1 MGKWQVFTMATKK
14 TEQYGNQSITSL
26 KGEDRVRKRPAV
38 IFGSDDL
45 EGCKH
50 AVFEI
55 LSNAIDEARE
65 GHGDTIIV
73 TRYEDLSVEVEDF
86 GRGCPVDYN
95 DKEKRYNW
103 ELVFCEMYAGGK
115 YGENGE
121 NYEYSLGL
129 NGLGSCATQYA
140 SEFFDA
146 TIRRD
151 GFRYDLHFEKGRNK
165 GGLKKEPTDRGRKTG
180 SLFHWRPDKN
190 VFTDINIP
198 VEYYRDVLRRQAVVN
213 KGIHFKFRNQV
224 GKRFEEE
231 EFCYENGIKQYI
243 EELTDNNAFT
253 MPTYWET
260 ERRGRDAENRPEMK
274 LKITASFCFSK
285 QVSHIEYYHN
295 SSWLEYG
302 GSPDRAVRLGFT
314 AAFDKYLR
322 DSNKYTKT
330 ESKILFQ
337 DIQDSLV
344 LVTNCFSTIGCFENQ
359 TKKSVN
365 SKFTQEAMTNFF
377 KEQLQV
383 WFLENKQ
390 EADRAADQI
399 LVNKRARES
408 AEKTKSSMKKQL
420 TTKLDIANRVQKFV
434 DCRSKDTALRELYIV
449 EGDSALGSVKQSRD
463 AEFQGIMPVR
473 GKILN
478 CLKADYNKIFASPI
492 ITDLIKVLGCGVEVQ
507 GKKSKELS
515 SFDIDNLRWSKVVIC
530 TDADVDGFQI
540 RTLILTMLY
549 RLCPTLIR
557 DGYVYIAESPLFEI
571 TYKEKTW
578 FAYNEQEK
586 TRILRDDLEGKKPT
600 KIQRSKGLGENDPEM
615 MWMTT
620 MNPKTRRLI
629 KVMPE
634 DAERT
639 SHYFDMLLGDAL
651 NERKN
656 FIAENGAK
664 YLDLADIS

>member
-1 MGKWQVFTMATKK
+1 MATKK
-14 TEQYGNQSITSL
+14 QEQYGNSSISML
-26 KGEDRVRKRPAV
+26 KGEERVRKRPAV

-95 DKEKRYNW
+95 EKEKRYNW

-146 TIRRD
+146 TVRRD

-180 SLFHWRPDKN
+180 SRFHWRPDRQ

-198 VEYYRDVLRRQAVVN
+198 VEYYRDVLKRQAVVN
-213 KGIHFKFRNQV
+213 PGVKFIFRCQV
-224 GKRFEEE
+224 GKKFEEE
-231 EFCYENGIKQYI
+231 QFCYENGIRQYI
-243 EELTDNNAFT
+243 EELVGDNAFT
-253 MPTYWET
+253 MPTFWET

-285 QVSHIEYYHN
+285 QVSHVEYYHN

-302 GSPDRAVRLGFT
+302 GSPDRAVRFGFV
-314 AAFDKYLR
+314 AAFDKFLR
-322 DSNKYTKT
+322 DNNKYTKN
-330 ESKILFQ
+330 EGKIIYQ

-383 WFLENKQ
+383 WFIENKQ
-390 EADRAADQI
+390 EADRAAEQI
-399 LVNKRARES
+399 LINKRARES
-408 AEKTKSSMKKQL
+408 AEKTKSNIKKNL
-420 TTKLDIANRVQKFV
+420 STKVDIANRVQKFV
-434 DCRSKDTALRELYIV
+434 DCRSKDTDGR
-449 EGDSALGSVKQSRD
+449 SA
-463 AEFQGIMPVR
+463 P
-473 GKILN
+473 
-478 CLKADYNKIFASPI
+478 
-492 ITDLIKVLGCGVEVQ
+492 
-507 GKKSKELS
+507 
-515 SFDIDNLRWSKVVIC
+515 
-530 TDADVDGFQI
+530 
-540 RTLILTMLY
+540 
-549 RLCPTLIR
+549 
-557 DGYVYIAESPLFEI
+557 
-571 TYKEKTW
+571 
-578 FAYNEQEK
+578 
-586 TRILRDDLEGKKPT
+586 
-600 KIQRSKGLGENDPEM
+600 RS
-615 MWMTT
+615 
-620 MNPKTRRLI
+620 
-629 KVMPE
+629 
-634 DAERT
+634 T
-639 SHYFDMLLGDAL
+639 S
-651 NERKN
+651 
-656 FIAENGAK
+656 
-664 YLDLADIS
+664 